1 MKKLA
6 ILSLSMMLAAG
17 AQAQTADFDY
27 FKYAGNDARFNV
39 QIDKTHQYYNPI
51 LAGFYPD
58 PSLCRVGDTYYLVN
72 SSFTFF
78 PGVPLSTS
86 KDLVNW
92 TPAGHVLTRQSQVP
106 LKGQQVSAG
115 IFAPAISYNKK
126 NKTFYM
132 ITTNVGAGNF
142 FVKSKDPSKGW
153 ERTYLSEED

>member
-1 MKKLA
+1 MKKIA
-6 ILSLSMMLAAG
+6 ILSLSLTLAAA
-17 AQAQTADFDY
+17 AQAQTAEFDY

-39 QIDKTHQYYNPI
+39 EIDKTHQYYNPV

-92 TPAGHVLTRQSQVP
+92 QPAGHVLDRTSQVP
-106 LKGQQVSAG
+106 LKGHLRTSHQLQQEEQDLLYDYHQCGSRQLLCE
-115 IFAPAISYNKK
+115 IKRSFQRL
-126 NKTFYM
+126 
-132 ITTNVGAGNF
+132 
-142 FVKSKDPSKGW
+142 
-153 ERTYLSEED
+153 ERAYLSEED

>member
-1 MKKLA
+1 M
-6 ILSLSMMLAAG
+6 
-17 AQAQTADFDY
+17 
-27 FKYAGNDARFNV
+27 
-39 QIDKTHQYYNPI
+39 
-51 LAGFYPD
+51 
-58 PSLCRVGDTYYLVN
+58 N

-142 FVKSKDPSKGW
+142 FVKSKNPSKGW
-153 ERTYLSEED
+153 SDPIYLKKIDGIDPSFFFDDNGKGYIVHNGWWCRL